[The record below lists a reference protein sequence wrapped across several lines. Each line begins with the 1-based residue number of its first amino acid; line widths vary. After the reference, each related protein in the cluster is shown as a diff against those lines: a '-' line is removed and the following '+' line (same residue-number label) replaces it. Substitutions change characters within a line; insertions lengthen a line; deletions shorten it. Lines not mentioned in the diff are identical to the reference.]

1 MTKRRLWTVT
11 GGVATV
17 VLALAALLIAR
28 SGGEQ
33 PGTVLTGGSDH
44 YDVRVRLDRL
54 TTATTVADIEVTG
67 RDRDRGEP
75 SGVSVEAVMERMGHA
90 MPSLAA
96 EALGDGRFR
105 ARGRL
110 FVMAGEWQLGVRL
123 RTADGASE
131 LVTLTVV
138 VPSGA

>member
-11 GGVATV
+11 GGVVTAV
-17 VLALAALLIAR
+17 VALCALLIAG
-28 SGGEQ
+28 SGEEE
-33 PGTVLTGGSDH
+33 PGTVLTGSSDH

-54 TTATTVADIEVTG
+54 TTATTTADIEVTG
-67 RDRDRGEP
+67 RGRDPGDL
-75 SGVSVEAVMERMGHA
+75 GGASVEAVMERMGHA
-90 MPSLAA
+90 MPPLAA

-110 FVMAGEWQLGVRL
+110 FAMAGEWQLGVRL
-123 RTADGASE
+123 RTARGASE
-131 LVTLTVV
+131 LATLTVV